1 MRSMRMSRPDVA
13 TTGTSTDEQGK
24 YSMHQNTVHPD
35 MTGAEAAEPD
45 FVVLG
50 TVDVE
55 RGPIAD
61 LAVSTDGTTIVAT
74 HYGDGTVSIIDAH
87 AMTVEA
93 DVEIPVEPLLV
104 VAGERR
110 AYVTISGHNYD
121 SVAVIDT
128 DNRRVIAN
136 HPVAGVATDVAVS
149 PDGTRIFVG
158 QAGED
163 TVGIA
168 VINTF
173 GRTHTV
179 DVAHGVGRTVDA
191 VRVSPNGRLVYVG
204 ISDTDSG
211 KLLVVDAL
219 QGRVFREVPI
229 ASPIRDIALSRD
241 GALVY
246 VASFDPHWGGSVD
259 VIDTAIN
266 EITAKV
272 GIGGAPMQMALSS
285 DGNRLYI
292 ADYEHVAVLC
302 TETNSVVDTL
312 TVTAEP
318 SCVAVSPDSSR
329 LYIADHAGAITVM
342 SVATDVTE
350 LDTELMAMNVSTV
363 PQLMQLEPAGV

>member
-1 MRSMRMSRPDVA
+1 MSRPEVA
-13 TTGTSTDEQGK
+13 TTGTSTEEQAK
-24 YSMHQNTVHPD
+24 TVMQKNTVLTD
-35 MTGAEAAEPD
+35 VTGAEPD
-45 FVVLG
+45 FVVVG
-50 TVDVE
+50 TVEVE

-61 LAVSTDGTTIVAT
+61 VAVSTDGTTIVTT
-74 HYGDGTVSIIDAH
+74 HYGDGTVSIIDAY

-93 DVEIPVEPLLV
+93 DIEMPVEPLMV

-128 DNRRVIAN
+128 NSKRVIAN
-136 HPVAGVATDVAVS
+136 HRVAGIATDVAVS

-163 TVGIA
+163 TVGLT

-173 GRTHTV
+173 GRTHSM
-179 DVAHGVGRTVDA
+179 DIAHGVGRTLDA
-191 VRVSPNGRLVYVG
+191 VLVSPNGRLVYVG
-204 ISDTDSG
+204 TSDADSG
-211 KLLVVDAL
+211 KLMVVDAL

-229 ASPIRDIALSRD
+229 ASPIRDIALSPD

-246 VASFDPHWGGSVD
+246 VASFDTHWGGSVD

-285 DGNRLYI
+285 DGTRLYI

-302 TETNSVVDTL
+302 TETNSVIDTL

-329 LYIADHAGAITVM
+329 LYIADHAGVLTVM
-342 SVATDVTE
+342 SVATDLTE
-350 LDTELMAMNVSTV
+350 IETELMAMNANAD
-363 PQLMQLEPAGV
+363 PQLRKLEPAGV

>member
-1 MRSMRMSRPDVA
+1 
-13 TTGTSTDEQGK
+13 
-24 YSMHQNTVHPD
+24 MHKNTV
-35 MTGAEAAEPD
+35 TTNVTEATAAEPD

-74 HYGDGTVSIIDAH
+74 HYGDGSVSVIDAY

-93 DVEIPVEPLLV
+93 DIDMPVVEPHMV

-110 AYVTISGHNYD
+110 AYVTISGHQYD

-128 DNRRVIAN
+128 EHKRVIAN
-136 HPVAGVATDVAVS
+136 HPVAGTATNVAVS

-163 TVGIA
+163 VVGLA

-173 GRTHTV
+173 GRTQTI
-179 DVAHGVGRTVDA
+179 DIAHGVGRTVDA
-191 VRVSPNGRLVYVG
+191 VRVSPNGRFVYVG
-204 ISDTDSG
+204 TSDADSG
-211 KLLVVDAL
+211 KLLVVDAAK
-219 QGRVFREVPI
+219 GSVIREVPV
-229 ASPIRDIALSRD
+229 ASPIRDVALSHD

-246 VASFDPHWGGSVD
+246 VAGFDTHWGGSVD
-259 VIDTAIN
+259 IIDTAIN

-285 DGNRLYI
+285 DGRRLYI

-302 TETNSVVDTL
+302 TETNSVIDTL

-318 SCVAVSPDSSR
+318 SCVAVSPDSRR
-329 LYIADHAGAITVM
+329 LYIADHTGAITVM
-342 SVATDVTE
+342 SVAADSAE
-350 LDTELMAMNVSTV
+350 LEAELMAMNLSTI
-363 PQLMQLEPAGV
+363 PALREAGACRRLVLSATGSGSSAGRPCRSRCAG